1 MGCRL
6 ERRDKRRDGHNHFR
20 AVVYDPA
27 RQIRVA
33 LRMPLARIPLYH
45 QIAAHALEI
54 AEPAQLPKEL
64 SNPADPRAAAF
75 DQLVGGNRAMH
86 ECNPAELTWCLSPRS
101 WGCHRSGP
109 GIQQEVA
116 PSHSMTSS
124 ARANSGDGISMPSAL
139 AVLRLITNSNFT
151 GCRI

>member
-33 LRMPLARIPLYH
+33 LRMPLAGIPLYH

-54 AEPAQLPKEL
+54 AEPAQLPEEL

-75 DQLVGGNRAMH
+75 DQPGRRESSYARRQSGGAYLVL
-86 ECNPAELTWCLSPRS
+86 EPAQL
-101 WGCHRSGP
+101 G
-109 GIQQEVA
+109 
-116 PSHSMTSS
+116 
-124 ARANSGDGISMPSAL
+124 MPPQRTRHTAGSR
-139 AVLRLITNSNFT
+139 AVLYVGT
-151 GCRI
+151 

>member
-1 MGCRL
+1 M

-64 SNPADPRAAAF
+64 SNPADPRAALSTSWSA
-75 DQLVGGNRAMH
+75 GI
-86 ECNPAELTWCLSPRS
+86 ELCTNAIRRS
-101 WGCHRSGP
+101 LP
-109 GIQQEVA
+109 GA
-116 PSHSMTSS
+116 
-124 ARANSGDGISMPSAL
+124 
-139 AVLRLITNSNFT
+139 
-151 GCRI
+151 